1 MRSTS
6 GGGMDQGIIL
16 LLVIAAI
23 VTYVVAR
30 TRRRMGLI
38 VTGKTWLYVMTG
50 FVIVVLVMWAVS
62 TSKH

>member
-1 MRSTS
+1 V
-6 GGGMDQGIIL
+6 DQGIIL

-23 VTYVVAR
+23 VTYVVTR

-38 VTGKTWLYVMTG
+38 VTAKTWLWTMTG

-62 TSKH
+62 VRNH

>member
-1 MRSTS
+1 
-6 GGGMDQGIIL
+6 MDQGIIL

-23 VTYVVAR
+23 VTYVITR

-38 VTGKTWLYVMTG
+38 VTGKTWLWTMTG

-62 TSKH
+62 VRNH